1 MRSHTSQ
8 NKLYTDGVFR
18 APVAQWIRAPDYG
31 SGGRRF
37 ESCRARHFAYGV
49 LLGRRILIFFGSPST
64 ANLHKMGI
72 LFFRKPRFN
81 SRDLSVDLQSKD
93 ATLLKWDISGIFYE
107 RTHMPNFMEKRNV
120 EK

>member
-1 MRSHTSQ
+1 
-8 NKLYTDGVFR
+8 
-18 APVAQWIRAPDYG
+18 
-31 SGGRRF
+31 
-37 ESCRARHFAYGV
+37 
-49 LLGRRILIFFGSPST
+49 
-64 ANLHKMGI
+64 MGI
-72 LFFRKPRFN
+72 VFFRKPRFN